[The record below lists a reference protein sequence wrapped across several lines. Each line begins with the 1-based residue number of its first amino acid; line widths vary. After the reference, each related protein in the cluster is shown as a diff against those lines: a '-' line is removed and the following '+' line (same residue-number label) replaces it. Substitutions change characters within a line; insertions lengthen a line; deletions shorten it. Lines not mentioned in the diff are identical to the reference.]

1 MNKMLWIKPV
11 PLGHTYASRFQL
23 MRIGPAEMSS
33 VQWVG
38 ESFFRN
44 DWNDSVRPV
53 LWTGSLYHKDP
64 TQNTDSLRKHTELHM
79 VHLEF
84 NQVVPLRSHCAHTS
98 TPRRRSCQWCHPVLT
113 AGGAA
118 VTGSSSLR
126 ANRERAK
133 RTPAACVH
141 GLWEDLTAAL
151 RSSTASQTLEQ
162 HTLRQAKTKPSAL
175 KLQLDKKVRV
185 YFESIEGYY

>member
-1 MNKMLWIKPV
+1 MKTSSTRSYIRFTFSAYANRTCWNELGSMSRWVIFQKRLEWFSQTGFVNWIALSQRSDSKYWFTQEAYRTAY
-11 PLGHTYASRFQL
+11 GAFGIQST
-23 MRIGPAEMSS
+23 GP
-33 VQWVG
+33 
-38 ESFFRN
+38 
-44 DWNDSVRPV
+44 
-53 LWTGSLYHKDP
+53 
-64 TQNTDSLRKHTELHM
+64 
-79 VHLEF
+79 
-84 NQVVPLRSHCAHTS
+84 VPLRSHCAHTS
-98 TPRRRSCQWCHPVLT
+98 TPRRRSCQWCNPVLT

-133 RTPAACVH
+133 RTLAACVH

-151 RSSTASQTLEQ
+151 RSSTASQTLE
-162 HTLRQAKTKPSAL
+162 HTLRQAKTKPAAL